1 MFVDTEKRK
10 SFIINFGYYFI
21 IIGMTFIVLKYGLP
35 FIAPFVTA
43 FVIAYLLNKPIT
55 FLSKKCHINRVFA
68 AIAVVVVFYST
79 IGVLFVLLGI
89 RLFVFVKEL
98 FSYLPNLYTTE
109 IQPFLMQLFDPL
121 EGYIS
126 KMDVSLLPAMDEFSS
141 NVVKSLGEL
150 ISNFSMSMIG
160 TISNYASSLPG
171 VFIRILF
178 TVIST
183 FFLVIDYKKI
193 ATFLLHQLKDK
204 HQILI
209 IEIKDYVVNTLFKCI
224 LSYAL
229 IMGITFAE
237 LSIGFSIIGIENAIL
252 IAFTISIFDILPVLG
267 TGGVM
272 IPWVIIA
279 MLQKNYSLAISLL
292 VVYIVVTVV
301 RNILEPKIVG
311 SQVGLHPLVTLMS
324 LFVGAQL
331 FGVIGLFGLPIT
343 LSLLKNLND
352 KGTIHILKK

>member
-1 MFVDTEKRK
+1 MLVDTEKKK
-10 SFIINFGYYFI
+10 SFMINFGYYFI
-21 IIGMTFIVLKYGLP
+21 IIGMVFIVLKYGLP
-35 FIAPFVTA
+35 FIAPFVIA
-43 FVIAYLLNKPIT
+43 FVIAFLLNKPIT
-55 FLSKKCHINRVFA
+55 FIAKKSHVHRTLI
-68 AIAVVVVFYST
+68 AIAVVVIFYSI
-79 IGVLFVLLGI
+79 IGVLFALLGI
-89 RLFVFVKEL
+89 RLFVFIKEL

-109 IQPFLMQLFDPL
+109 IQPFLMQLFDSL

-126 KMDVSLLPAMDEFSS
+126 KMDVSLLPAMNEFSS
-141 NVVKSLGEL
+141 NVVQSLGEL
-150 ISNFSMSMIG
+150 ISNFSVRMIG

-171 VFIRILF
+171 FFIRILF

-193 ATFLLHQLKDK
+193 TAFLLHQLKDK
-204 HQILI
+204 HQKLM

-229 IMGITFAE
+229 IMCITFAE
-237 LSIGFSIIGIENAIL
+237 LSVGLSIIRIENAVL
-252 IAFTISIFDILPVLG
+252 IALVISIFDVLPVLG
-267 TGGVM
+267 TGGIM
-272 IPWVIIA
+272 IPWTIIA
-279 MLQKNYSLAISLL
+279 ALQQDYPLALGLL
-292 VVYIVVTVV
+292 IVYIVITII

-331 FGVIGLFGLPIT
+331 FGVLGLFGLPIT

-352 KGTIHILKK
+352 KQTIHILK